1 LILKNHRFPVES
13 VEFPQQIQ
21 EFHRTL
27 DHALAPEMLQ
37 VVLNDL
43 AEERAP
49 VVAVGCTHGKHRR
62 PIVGVGGGYTRD
74 DPYIWLPRKVSE
86 EIEG

>member
-1 LILKNHRFPVES
+1 
-13 VEFPQQIQ
+13 
-21 EFHRTL
+21 
-27 DHALAPEMLQ
+27 M
-37 VVLNDL
+37 VLNDL
-43 AEERAP
+43 AEERAS

-62 PIVGVGGGYTRD
+62 PIVGVGGDYTRD